1 MWLYGIHVANVTG
14 LEKVMTFAK
23 CKYIGIFRAV
33 KRCYCRKQYE
43 KHLKNAIACRKP
55 C

>member
-23 CKYIGIFRAV
+23 WKYIGIFRTV
-33 KRCYCRKQYE
+33 KRYVIAE
-43 KHLKNAIACRKP
+43 NSMKNT
-55 C
+55 